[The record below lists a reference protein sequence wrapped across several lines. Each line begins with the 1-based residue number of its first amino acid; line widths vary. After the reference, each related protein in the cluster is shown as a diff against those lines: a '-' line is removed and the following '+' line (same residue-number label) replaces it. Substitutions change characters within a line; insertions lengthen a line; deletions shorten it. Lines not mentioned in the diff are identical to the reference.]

1 MQRFCPQ
8 RLTKS
13 LVRSLDTLK
22 EDWGCLLEE
31 REVFAGGVKLYMAV
45 ILRTG
50 RSFLPLEDCTTT
62 VLLAAQKF
70 LTNCRARPNGSKMGR
85 VLRMRDD
92 GMDHWWQS
100 AHVAQVWPR
109 GVLGWHTVSVVPMES
124 SCGAGSWRSRAK
136 KSLSWCRTAHRDT
149 TQSCAFYLDTLL
161 LLLKTWKFKV
171 DNDKSLS
178 SSSSA
183 TVFVNTETCW
193 SKLKWGGERCI
204 CGISRTRTL
213 RLQSRWRIHL
223 LIQIGLQTFLPLD
236 PFLLDKRCG
245 GVQKSNLCTLIKVPY
260 TITRAHWQNTKI
272 PYS

>member
-1 MQRFCPQ
+1 M
-8 RLTKS
+8 
-13 LVRSLDTLK
+13 V
-22 EDWGCLLEE
+22 
-31 REVFAGGVKLYMAV
+31 V

-70 LTNCRARPNGSKMGR
+70 LTNCRARPNGSEMGR

-100 AHVAQVWPR
+100 AHVAQEGVFDQEEFLAGTGLWCRWRAVVEPGVDDLEPR
-109 GVLGWHTVSVVPMES
+109 SRSV
-124 SCGAGSWRSRAK
+124 GAG
-136 KSLSWCRTAHRDT
+136 LQTG
-149 TQSCAFYLDTLL
+149 TQSCALSPNTLL

-171 DNDKSLS
+171 DNDTNWS

-183 TVFVNTETCW
+183 TVFVNTEACW

-213 RLQSRWRIHL
+213 RLQSRWRI
-223 LIQIGLQTFLPLD
+223 
-236 PFLLDKRCG
+236 
-245 GVQKSNLCTLIKVPY
+245 
-260 TITRAHWQNTKI
+260 
-272 PYS
+272 